1 MQYVASLSYGKDSIA
16 MLEVIK
22 QNNLP
27 LDRIVHVEIMA
38 THIIHAD
45 LPPMLEF
52 KAKADKIIKQ
62 RYGIEV
68 EHLHNDK
75 CFTDYL
81 FKQAKTGGYYTYPSR
96 IANWCNDR
104 LKMRLLN
111 QFKNCKKYKQYIGIA
126 CDEPE
131 RLERLKGTNKIAP
144 LAEYGWTEKMA
155 YDFCEDNDLLSPIY
169 TDENIRGGC
178 WFCYNMSIADMRN
191 LRENYPEYWQ
201 MLLEWD
207 KKSFELSSNSDYGK
221 VKSGYGV
228 KGERP
233 LLDYDLRF
241 SLEDEG
247 FIDIEKSFRWSML
260 NNPYIQLE
268 F

>member
-38 THIIHAD
+38 TPAIHAD
-45 LPPMLEF
+45 LPPMLKF

-68 EHLHNDK
+68 EHLRNDK

-81 FKQAKTGGYYTYPSR
+81 FQQSKTGKHYVYPSR
-96 IANWCNDR
+96 AVNWCNDR

-111 QFKNCKKYKQYIGIA
+111 QFSNCKKYIQYVGIA
-126 CDEPE
+126 YDEPE
-131 RLERLKGTNKIAP
+131 RLKRMKGTNRFAP
-144 LAEYGWTEKMA
+144 LAEYKWTEKMA
-155 YDFCEDNDLLSPIY
+155 YDFCKENNLLSPIY
-169 TDENIRGGC
+169 TDENTRGGC
-178 WFCYNMSIADMRN
+178 WFCYNMSIADMRC
-191 LRENYPEYWQ
+191 LRSNYPDYWQ

-207 KKSFELSSNSDYGK
+207 KKSFELSSNTEYMK
-221 VKSGYGV
+221 IKSGYGV

-241 SLEDEG
+241 ELEDEG
-247 FIDIEKSFRWSML
+247 FIDVKKPFKWSML
-260 NNPYIQLE
+260 NNPYIQFE